1 MGGQLNYKKF
11 KKKITIYM
19 ILFILAAVLLETVI
33 LHILNKRNIDRTS
46 KIMLDQ
52 VENILNE
59 NEQSLFL
66 YVKSIDK

>member
-19 ILFILAAVLLETVI
+19 ILFILTAVLLETVI

>member
-11 KKKITIYM
+11 KKKITIYI